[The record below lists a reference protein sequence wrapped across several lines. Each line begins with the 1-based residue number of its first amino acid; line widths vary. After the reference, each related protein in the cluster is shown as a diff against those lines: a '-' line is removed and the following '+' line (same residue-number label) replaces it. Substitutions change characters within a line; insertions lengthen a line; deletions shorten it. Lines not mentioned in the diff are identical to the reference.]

1 MGRRIITQSQLESV
15 GTTQAIQVQADGYFD
30 KVIKYIPADIVAG
43 WTTLLGLTGGVSSA
57 ASDTSIGGIA
67 PAVFALLLIAFVALT
82 AWWTYRQTMDFK
94 AGPARTQIVVS
105 TIAFLV
111 WAFALGRPFDQL
123 LPDGFYNPQVAAG
136 ILIVYTL
143 AVGRIDPR
151 Q

>member
-1 MGRRIITQSQLESV
+1 MGRRIVTQSQLESI

-43 WTTLLGLTGGVSSA
+43 WTTLLGLTGGVGAA
-57 ASDTSIGGIA
+57 ASGIGGI
-67 PAVFALLLIAFVALT
+67 PPLIFVLLLIAFVALT
-82 AWWTYRQTMDFK
+82 AWWTYRQTTDFK

-123 LPDGFYNPQVAAG
+123 IPSLYNPQVAAG
-136 ILIVYTL
+136 ILIIYTL